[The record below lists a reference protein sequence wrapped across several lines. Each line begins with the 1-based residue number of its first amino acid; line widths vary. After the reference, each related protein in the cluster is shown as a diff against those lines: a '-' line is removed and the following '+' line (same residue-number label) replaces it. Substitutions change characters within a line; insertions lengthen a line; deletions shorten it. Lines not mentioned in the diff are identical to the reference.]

1 VGNKHGFI
9 APSAMPE
16 FITCR
21 TIKIP
26 RDPLIIAAVNGALG
40 ELGKWYNWESP
51 DGQLMPGVMAAR
63 MRQMIAEFFISECF
77 QMDDL
82 EFRLDPLDGCT
93 LQWRGDTGDEWTSIG
108 DVCGPAGEQGIQG
121 PAGPAGEQGIQGP
134 AGPAGEQGIQGPAG
148 PAGEQGLAGEDCEG
162 CLEVPYPGEEQPT
175 PPEFD
180 EENICAGVTQVIDW
194 AISLQEDAL
203 DEMEDYLEEIQ
214 SIGDT
219 IIAIGETITAGAGEL
234 LPIDEIW
241 GLMIDINQL
250 QINERRSE
258 VGSTLNQES
267 WKENLYCSIKGR
279 PLQRLSEGAF
289 ESWIIEAIEPE
300 EDDIFPGARFSAML
314 RDAIGYERFK
324 SRYSAY
330 SYDKENDCR
339 LLEWCP
345 DQDWCYTFD
354 LTSSTEGWEATGGNR
369 GFTWTDTVGLSADSV
384 GNCADY
390 SGRSIGLKISIPIN
404 TDVLRVTANHSGGN
418 LMFFGV
424 GRNEAEMLADYFPDT
439 ANPLVRD
446 VEWTNPNEI
455 WLVVDREQA
464 GEICL
469 TTIITSIIIEG
480 TGNNPFGEDN
490 CT

>member
-51 DGQLMPGVMAAR
+51 DGQLMPGIMAAR

-148 PAGEQGLAGEDCEG
+148 PAGEDCDNCIEITF
-162 CLEVPYPGEEQPT
+162 PGDDQPL

-180 EENICAGVTQVIDW
+180 EENICGGVTQVIDYAV
-194 AISLQEDAL
+194 AIQEDIL
-203 DEMEDYLEEIQ
+203 DAIEQLQ
-214 SIGDT
+214 NQLATIGDT
-219 IIAIGETITAGAGEL
+219 IITIIEIISVGLGEAMPL
-234 LPIDEIW
+234 DEIFN
-241 GLMIDINQL
+241 LAVQVNQL
-250 QINERRSE
+250 IIDARRVE
-258 VGSTLNQES
+258 VGSTVNQED
-267 WKENLYCSIKGR
+267 WKEALYCAIKQSGGQTLTEEIFNFWVSNDIV
-279 PLQRLSEGAF
+279 PLENDTL
-289 ESWIIEAIEPE
+289 
-300 EDDIFPGARFSAML
+300 PGGKFSSML
-314 RDAIGYERFK
+314 MEVLGFQRFK
-324 SRYSAY
+324 SRYISYA
-330 SYDKENDCR
+330 YDKENDCR

-354 LTSSTEGWEATGGNR
+354 LTSSTEGWEAIGR

-390 SGRSIGLKISIPIN
+390 NGRSIGLKISIPIN
-404 TDVLRVTANHSGGN
+404 TNVLRVTVNHSGGN
-418 LMFFGV
+418 LMLFGV
-424 GRNEAEMLADYFPDT
+424 GRNEAEMLAEYFPDT

-455 WLVVDREQA
+455 WLVVDREQE